1 MPRRALVVLLL
12 VLAACS
18 GGDEKKI
25 AQARSWSATAMLVTE
40 SWLRGEVP
48 SAYASDALKKAAGEL
63 AKGAYPE
70 AADPV
75 AELEVA
81 VARGDRGEARRL
93 LDGLAR

>member
-1 MPRRALVVLLL
+1 MERDGDAGRGVV
-12 VLAACS
+12 AA
-18 GGDEKKI
+18 
-25 AQARSWSATAMLVTE
+25 R
-40 SWLRGEVP
+40 EVP
-48 SAYASDALKKAAGEL
+48 SAYATDALKKAAGEL